1 MSNVRVSI
9 LAEVV
14 QNKFDNTNEK
24 MTFTP
29 PSATAETQNLSV
41 RILAGKSNITISGNF
56 TKTYSAILVFVIL
69 IFIYVLVKV
78 CSLIPF
84 SKLKG
89 NI

>member
-56 TKTYSAILVFVIL
+56 TKTYSAILVFVVL
-69 IFIYVLVKV
+69 IFIYVLVNT
-78 CSLIPF
+78 SF
-84 SKLKG
+84 
-89 NI
+89 